1 MKYTKEQI
9 ETTLVDLL
17 YDLLSYGNQESAII
31 SLEYD
36 DVEKVCNVKLRT
48 HIVEDDDYIGFDGY

>member
-9 ETTLVDLL
+9 ETALKDLL

-36 DVEKVCNVKLRT
+36 EVEEVCNVKLRT
-48 HIVEDDDYIGFDGY
+48 HIVEEDDYIGFDGY